1 MHKKAM
7 ECAKKTLEEFCLI
20 GEPTAE
26 QACMFKDIMGG
37 LKDFICAEK
46 DYEIID
52 AMKEADEE
60 EKLMS
65 KMGMN
70 ERMGYNRSRDSMG
83 RYTSKRRGYRPY
95 LGMDEDEY
103 MGEYLDNPAEFERNM
118 RMGYSDNGN
127 QNMNGRS
134 GWNNGNSRYGE
145 SYDTYRGHRK
155 HYTETHNAEDHEKMK
170 KAIDDT
176 VDDFKMIVTDVWKD
190 MEPAEKQRRK
200 QELMQ
205 MIQNLPA

>member
-7 ECAKKTLEEFCLI
+7 ECAKKTLEEFCLL

-26 QACMFKDIMGG
+26 QACMFKEVMGG

-52 AMKEADEE
+52 AMKEAEE
-60 EKLMS
+60 EEELMS

-70 ERMGYNRSRDSMG
+70 ERMGYNRSRNSMG
-83 RYTSKRRGYRPY
+83 RYTKRRGYRPY

-118 RMGYSDNGN
+118 RMGYHRDGMNNGN
-127 QNMNGRS
+127 MGQ
-134 GWNNGNSRYGE
+134 NSRYGE